1 MGSGEAF
8 KESGTVATVANTC
21 PPWCVTEHG
30 AYLGEE
36 DWIHTSAPVVVA
48 DELDARLCMSIHP
61 DTGVVDG
68 PYVLLGA
75 NELTADEAKAIGE
88 SLIRLASVD
97 GASVAAEQLEGA
109 LPVLHA

>member
-1 MGSGEAF
+1 MATYEAF
-8 KESGTVATVANTC
+8 EGPGTGATVVNTC
-21 PPWCVTEHG
+21 PHWCATEHG
-30 AYLGEE
+30 VYLGEE
-36 DWIHTSAPVVVA
+36 DWIHTGAPVVVV

-75 NELTADEAKAIGE
+75 NELTADETKAIGE

-109 LPVLHA
+109 RPVLHA